1 MKELLKDIWLS
12 QIKGKTELKEIIR
25 RHGRD
30 EVKEAE
36 IEGFIRVV
44 NEKVE
49 LTEKGRKRIK
59 VVLAGGVFDILHP
72 GHVFFLSK
80 ARELGD
86 ILIVIVARDST
97 VRNRKRIPIVASKQ
111 RVELVKALKPVDLAL
126 IGRSENIF
134 NILEEIQPDIVAL
147 GPNQYH
153 VEKEIEMEGERRGMK
168 LKAVRIKEFKACEL
182 SSTRAILQRIIDRN
196 FPLTRQKLEGK

>member
-1 MKELLKDIWLS
+1 MKELLKEIWLS
-12 QIKGKTELKEIIR
+12 QIKGKAELKGIIR
-25 RHGRD
+25 KYGID
-30 EVKEAE
+30 EVKDAE
-36 IEGFIRVV
+36 TKGFIRVRG
-44 NEKVE
+44 EKVE

-80 ARELGD
+80 AGELGD
-86 ILIVIVARDST
+86 ILVVVVARDST
-97 VRNRKRIPIVASKQ
+97 VKNRKRIPIVPSKQ

-126 IGRSENIF
+126 IGRSNNIF
-134 NILEEIQPDIVAL
+134 DILEEIRPDIVAL

-153 VEKEIEMEGERRGMK
+153 VEKEIEMEGDRRGMK

-196 FPLTRQKLEGK
+196 FPLTRQKQEGK